1 MRVVTYSCA
10 DISHSSTFP
19 LPELDL
25 KGRGNRPPLPHIR
38 RERTFNEPVGSRSL
52 AGLLIT
58 ARGKSTN
65 ANRIEHLPPVVPG
78 RLPIEKTLEN
88 PVAVDHGLCK
98 PLPCSLSLAQ
108 ALLNDC
114 RLVPDHMNSCR
125 PSMMARI
132 CGWCFAISLF
142 RQSSTWA
149 TSFFSVFRPSRVFTP
164 NCVSSLS
171 SKDAKPRCFV
181 PGAMARIRIEGIVN
195 INGC

>member
-125 PSMMARI
+125 PAMMVH
-132 CGWCFAISLF
+132 GGNE
-142 RQSSTWA
+142 
-149 TSFFSVFRPSRVFTP
+149 FSEKWTQTP
-164 NCVSSLS
+164 LGVKHIHDGEDMWLVLCY
-171 SKDAKPRCFV
+171 KPLQAVVHLGYQF
-181 PGAMARIRIEGIVN
+181 
-195 INGC
+195 